1 MIAVV
6 LAHEAGLGATL
17 LVIPP
22 ILAIVGLLALA
33 RKRAERNWRA
43 AEDRQT
49 EET

>member
-1 MIAVV
+1 MITVV
-6 LAHEAGLGATL
+6 LAHEAGFGATL

-43 AEDRQT
+43 SEDRRT
-49 EET
+49 EES